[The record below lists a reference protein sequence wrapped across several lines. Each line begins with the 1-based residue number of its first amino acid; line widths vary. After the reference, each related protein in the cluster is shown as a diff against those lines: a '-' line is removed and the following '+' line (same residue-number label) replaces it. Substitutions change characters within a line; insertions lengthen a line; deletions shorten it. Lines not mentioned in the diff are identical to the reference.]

1 MLDRIDVHCTWVSP
15 SVLQLLPP
23 LPPSVPG
30 GEIIREP
37 GPGVFCDN
45 AMDLVLP
52 LWPRPTREAQARQ
65 VRSAM
70 AALNEVGLVGM
81 HDAGETRSTLE
92 LYRDMASNDDEWTVR
107 VYGMVEC
114 EKRNTFCPEEAA
126 AVAGESD
133 FLTVRSVK
141 LFAGEPIARSAIPLF
156 HPSPFYM
163 YTDNT
168 RRRTRQ
174 LGQCHARSLR

>member
-1 MLDRIDVHCTWVSP
+1 
-15 SVLQLLPP
+15 
-23 LPPSVPG
+23 
-30 GEIIREP
+30 
-37 GPGVFCDN
+37 
-45 AMDLVLP
+45 
-52 LWPRPTREAQARQ
+52 
-65 VRSAM
+65 M